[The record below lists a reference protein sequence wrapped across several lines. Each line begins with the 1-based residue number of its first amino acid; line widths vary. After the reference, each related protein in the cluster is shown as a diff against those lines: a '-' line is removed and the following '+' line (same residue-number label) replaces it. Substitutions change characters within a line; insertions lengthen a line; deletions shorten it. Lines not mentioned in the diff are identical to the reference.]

1 MGEEGC
7 WLTVEWLSEALTIGT
22 GTGVVLSWCF
32 DSSLTNKG
40 SSFATEIG
48 AYDVFLM
55 EVAYFS
61 S

>member
-1 MGEEGC
+1 M
-7 WLTVEWLSEALTIGT
+7 TVEWLSEALTIGT
-22 GTGVVLSWCF
+22 DTGVVLSWCF
-32 DSSLTNKG
+32 DSSLDNEG
-40 SSFATEIG
+40 SSFATKIG

>member
-1 MGEEGC
+1 MGEEAC

-22 GTGVVLSWCF
+22 GTGVVLSLCF
-32 DSSLTNKG
+32 DSSLTNEG
-40 SSFATEIG
+40 SFATAIG